1 MTELLN
7 TARGAIALDIP
18 TFVRF
23 RDSKDVFRRGVTI
36 LVLVALLVGL
46 VAFFVDF
53 IGGLVAPPFE
63 KEMAEVQ
70 KGFEQWLQIMG
81 QYMPAEDLEEFNK
94 YFLPNFKA
102 GMEIGRNIAA
112 LPTAFPKP
120 LITFFEALGHW
131 VHRPLAMLGGFLGYG
146 IWVMLAAKLL
156 GGKGRLQEFL
166 GTAALSSVPYL
177 LLILEKVPCL
187 GSVVGL
193 VAWVWG
199 TIIWVVAT
207 AVTHG
212 WAVPLTTEDGVVERY
227 EVNWGKAILAV
238 ILPALAVA
246 VLVLMGG
253 LSLVALIA
261 AAIRAAGG

>member
-7 TARGAIALDIP
+7 TIRGAIALDIP

-23 RDSKDVFRRGVTI
+23 RDSEDVFRRGVTI
-36 LVLVALLVGL
+36 LVLVALIVGA
-46 VAFFVDF
+46 VAFAVDF
-53 IGGLVAPPFE
+53 VTGLTTTPEEEIAKAQEGFGQMLQAMSQFMPP
-63 KEMAEVQ
+63 
-70 KGFEQWLQIMG
+70 
-81 QYMPAEDLEEFNK
+81 EDLEEFKK
-94 YFLPNFKA
+94 YFLAYFET
-102 GMEIGRNIAA
+102 GMEIGRGIAA
-112 LPTAFPKP
+112 LDTPFPRG
-120 LITFFEALGHW
+120 LITFFQALGHW

-177 LLILEKVPCL
+177 LLVLEKVPCI
-187 GSVVGL
+187 GGL
-193 VAWVWG
+193 LSFVAWVWS

-212 WAVPLTTEDGVVERY
+212 WAVPITTGEGAVERY
-227 EVNWGKAILAV
+227 EVNWGRPILAV

-246 VLVLMGG
+246 VLALIGG
-253 LSLVALIA
+253 LSLMGIIA
-261 AAIRAAGG
+261 AAIRSAG